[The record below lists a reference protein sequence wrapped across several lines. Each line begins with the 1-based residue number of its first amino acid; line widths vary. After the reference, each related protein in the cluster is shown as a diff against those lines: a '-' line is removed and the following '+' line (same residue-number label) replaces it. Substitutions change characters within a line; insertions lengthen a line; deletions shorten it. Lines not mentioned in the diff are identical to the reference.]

1 RQDGKADQGIALLE
15 GLLQRLGDDPEAH
28 ISLAEMYSESNRGA
42 QAVKLLQD
50 AQAKFP
56 GATSIS
62 FELAAVLEKQK
73 RYGEAEV
80 VFRQLLTRDPE
91 PAPTLNYLGY
101 MLAERGVRLDES
113 VEL

>member
-1 RQDGKADQGIALLE
+1 
-15 GLLQRLGDDPEAH
+15 
-28 ISLAEMYSESNRGA
+28 MYSESNRGA

-56 GATSIS
+56 GETSVT

-80 VFRQLLTRDPE
+80 VFRQLLRCDPE
-91 PAPTLNYLGY
+91 HAPTLNIFLHAGR
-101 MLAERGVRLDES
+101 AASASTSRS
-113 VEL
+113 S